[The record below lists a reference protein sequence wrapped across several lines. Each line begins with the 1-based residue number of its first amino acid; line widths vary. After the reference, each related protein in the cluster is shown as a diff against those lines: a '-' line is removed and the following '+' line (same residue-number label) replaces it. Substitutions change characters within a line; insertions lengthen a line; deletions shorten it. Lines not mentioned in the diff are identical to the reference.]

1 MELSAT
7 AGMIVVVSRA
17 AKLTKN
23 RQGEN
28 SGFIAG
34 ALRIGRKRLEAL
46 PVLLSFKQS
55 VIFQVIGAG
64 K

>member
-1 MELSAT
+1 
-7 AGMIVVVSRA
+7 MIVVVSRA